1 VSPKPKKEPKFKKL
15 AQSGW
20 KAILQTVSVFLLT
33 TGADQIKA
41 GNYLVGGATC
51 VIGFALFVVANYF

>member
-1 VSPKPKKEPKFKKL
+1 VSPKPKKKTKFKKL

-20 KAILQTVSVFLLT
+20 KAILQSVAVFLLT

-51 VIGFALFVVANYF
+51 VIGFGLFVVANYL